1 MTLLIDDVN
10 RDHSVRYE
18 RQTEMVFSNL
28 IFLYFFMPLLFLA
41 YFIIKNNA
49 YRRGVLV
56 VFSLIF
62 YAWGEP
68 VCIFLMIGLVFADY
82 IFGLIINSRRR
93 RMAKKLW
100 LAAAVIS
107 NLSVLVFYKYLGFFV
122 DTFNTLTGLSLSTV
136 SVVMPIGISFFTF
149 QSMSY
154 VIDIYRKDAS
164 VQRSFFKLLLY
175 VSFFPQLIAG
185 PIVRYKDI
193 ESQLSDRKVDVYD
206 FNEGLFRFAQGL
218 AKKVLIANCCD
229 SVVTSL
235 YGLAEVTT
243 LARWAG
249 AVFFT
254 LQIYYDF
261 SGYSDMAIGL
271 GRMFGFRFNENFN
284 YPLVSGTVTD
294 FWRRW
299 HISLGTFFRDYVYI
313 PLGGNRRHH
322 VRNILVTW
330 FLTGLWHGASW
341 NFILWGVFY
350 GVMLLIE
357 KKVLLGL
364 FDKMAKPVGFIIKH
378 IYVAFLTVFGFA
390 VFYFDHDL
398 LKNIG
403 YLFGIGCTAVS
414 DIFTNSIIME
424 NAVILVIGVL
434 LSAPII
440 PALWKA
446 AKERFKISYSAERV
460 IKTVVVTVLISAAT
474 VRLVGNTYD
483 PFLYF
488 RF

>member
-1 MTLLIDDVN
+1 M
-10 RDHSVRYE
+10 
-18 RQTEMVFSNL
+18 
-28 IFLYFFMPLLFLA
+28 
-41 YFIIKNNA
+41 
-49 YRRGVLV
+49 
-56 VFSLIF
+56 
-62 YAWGEP
+62 
-68 VCIFLMIGLVFADY
+68 
-82 IFGLIINSRRR
+82 
-93 RMAKKLW
+93 
-100 LAAAVIS
+100 
-107 NLSVLVFYKYLGFFV
+107 
-122 DTFNTLTGLSLSTV
+122 
-136 SVVMPIGISFFTF
+136 
-149 QSMSY
+149 
-154 VIDIYRKDAS
+154 
-164 VQRSFFKLLLY
+164 
-175 VSFFPQLIAG
+175 
-185 PIVRYKDI
+185 
-193 ESQLSDRKVDVYD
+193 
-206 FNEGLFRFAQGL
+206 
-218 AKKVLIANCCD
+218 
-229 SVVTSL
+229 TSL

-243 LARWAG
+243 LARWVG

-284 YPLVSGTVTD
+284 YPLASGSVTD

-364 FDKMAKPVGFIIKH
+364 FDKMAKPVEFIIKH
-378 IYVAFLTVFGFA
+378 VYVAFLTVFGFA

-424 NAVILVIGVL
+424 NAVILVIGIL
-434 LSAPII
+434 FSAPII